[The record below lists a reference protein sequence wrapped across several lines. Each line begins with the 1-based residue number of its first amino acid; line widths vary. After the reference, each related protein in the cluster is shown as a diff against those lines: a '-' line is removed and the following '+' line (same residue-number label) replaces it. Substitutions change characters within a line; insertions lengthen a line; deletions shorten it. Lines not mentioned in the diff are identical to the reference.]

1 MTLNCKIALVLWKII
16 LFVMAGFFCSIFDN
30 IFLLGKLYQQF
41 RQNPKQKVF
50 SFNVDF
56 FHPNCNQTSERI
68 EKYFCK
74 KRNNITL
81 YLGTYF
87 RNLYFR

>member
-41 RQNPKQKVF
+41 RQNPKQKDF

-56 FHPNCNQTSERI
+56 FTQIVTKHMWEL
-68 EKYFCK
+68 K
-74 KRNNITL
+74 NISA
-81 YLGTYF
+81 
-87 RNLYFR
+87 RKEIISHCI